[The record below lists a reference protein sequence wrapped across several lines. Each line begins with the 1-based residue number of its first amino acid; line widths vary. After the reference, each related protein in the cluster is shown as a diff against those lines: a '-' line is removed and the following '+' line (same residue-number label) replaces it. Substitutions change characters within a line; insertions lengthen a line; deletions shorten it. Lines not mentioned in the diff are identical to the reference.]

1 MAQVFSDFESQGL
14 EVSDAILQG
23 ASMHAAGLALLWSRV
38 LAILRTEKKDGKN
51 MQKVFSS

>member
-23 ASMHAAGLALLWSRV
+23 ASMHAAGFALLWSRV
-38 LAILRTEKKDGKN
+38 LAILRTEKKDGKT
-51 MQKVFSS
+51 MQKVISS